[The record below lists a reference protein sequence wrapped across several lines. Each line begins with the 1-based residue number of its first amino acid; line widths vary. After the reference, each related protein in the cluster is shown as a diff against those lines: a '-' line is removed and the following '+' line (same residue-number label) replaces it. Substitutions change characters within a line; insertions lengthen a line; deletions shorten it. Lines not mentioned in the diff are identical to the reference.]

1 MTRNVTF
8 AILGA
13 MILFFSSQPGYGQ
26 EFNNK
31 RALDKLNAVKV
42 YFDVKTK
49 NPDKL
54 ERQLML
60 INDTLQQ
67 LAKAGVKADCIIVFR
82 GSASNFVTKSDDYV
96 LEEELEAKKKI
107 QEWVR
112 RFSALGVSMEQCL
125 ISATFE
131 EIEPEDFLPEVVVIK
146 NSYISMIAYQ
156 NKGYAQITMD

>member
-1 MTRNVTF
+1 MTRNVTS
-8 AILGA
+8 AILGV
-13 MILFFSSQPGYGQ
+13 IIFLFFCQPGYGQ

-31 RALDKLNAVKV
+31 RALDKLAAVKA

-60 INDTLQQ
+60 INETLQQ
-67 LAKAGVKADCIIVFR
+67 LAKEGVKSEFIIGFR
-82 GSASNFVTKSDDYV
+82 GSASNFVTQADDYV
-96 LEEELEAKKKI
+96 LEEDFEAKKKI

-112 RFSALGVSMEQCL
+112 RFRSLGVSMEQCL

-131 EIEPEDFLPEVVVIK
+131 EIEPGDFLPEIAVVK
-146 NSYISMIAYQ
+146 SSYISMIAYQ